1 MHDPMSTTTLDED
14 VSAAAGSAAV
24 LGLGP
29 MGAALAGALL
39 RAGVRTTVW
48 NRTPARADPL
58 RAAGA
63 AVAAGPGAAAADAEL
78 VVLCLRD
85 HVAAREAVAAGGA
98 EAFTGRTVVNL
109 SSATPSEA
117 RRTAAWFAEHGID
130 YLSGAIMVPTPLVG
144 RPEALILYSGDREVF
159 DRHVDVL
166 RHLGGTA
173 EHVGAD
179 HGAASLHDVAMLEVY
194 FAGMTAFLHAAAM
207 VTAQGM
213 SARDFLPFARQ
224 IAALLP
230 ETFAGL
236 AAEVDAGRYPGTED
250 RLTMELAAL
259 EHIVGSSAEVG
270 LDGSLPRVLRDLA
283 ARAVEAGHGEGS
295 FTGVVEVLRQPSVSG
310 MSNQSGGG
318 EAGSS

>member
-1 MHDPMSTTTLDED
+1 
-14 VSAAAGSAAV
+14 
-24 LGLGP
+24 
-29 MGAALAGALL
+29 
-39 RAGVRTTVW
+39 
-48 NRTPARADPL
+48 
-58 RAAGA
+58 
-63 AVAAGPGAAAADAEL
+63 
-78 VVLCLRD
+78 
-85 HVAAREAVAAGGA
+85 
-98 EAFTGRTVVNL
+98 
-109 SSATPSEA
+109 
-117 RRTAAWFAEHGID
+117 
-130 YLSGAIMVPTPLVG
+130 MVPTPLVG

-259 EHIVGSSAEVG
+259 EHIVGEQRGGRPGREPATGAAGPRRTRGRGRARRGELHGRRGGAPSAVGVGHVEPVGRGRGRLLVADLTCRTRQVDRPRRGPASAGQTEV
-270 LDGSLPRVLRDLA
+270 RVGVRGVPTGGAGNAVVHDVDDTP
-283 ARAVEAGHGEGS
+283 AR
-295 FTGVVEVLRQPSVSG
+295 R
-310 MSNQSGGG
+310 
-318 EAGSS
+318 